1 MYISDLLV
9 IPKFKKHYY
18 SVLDVV
24 AKLHR
29 IVKVHIVSKCYH
41 QKGTM
46 CKYNLQS
53 VTSVKIGTKLKHFN

>member
-1 MYISDLLV
+1 MYISDLFV

-41 QKGTM
+41 QKGMM
-46 CKYNLQS
+46 CKHNLQS
-53 VTSVKIGTKLKHFN
+53 VQVSKLEQN